1 MNRAQRRR
9 SGWGRTSGR
18 SKPLPPKREWNPLRE
33 EVLKRAGYQCQ
44 AIQEDTGERC
54 KARATQVD
62 HMGAADD
69 HRIENLQALCAR
81 HHARKTSRETRQKNL
96 ARLKANTKKSQLA
109 VDSFAAQ
116 FSRNLKKN
124 LPPKDNDNDNRNP

>member
-44 AIQEDTGERC
+44 AIQEDTGTRC

-69 HRIENLQALCAR
+69 HRIENLQALCTR
-81 HHARKTSRETRQKNL
+81 HHARKTSRETREKNL

-109 VDSFAAQ
+109 VDSFAAV

-124 LPPKDNDNDNRNP
+124 LPPKDNDNDNRNS